1 MKTEY
6 LLIDLENVVPGLISD
21 LLENQIVLIFTGS
34 KQTKIGRDLVV
45 STQPFGKQ
53 IQWIIINGNG
63 KNAAD
68 FHIAYYIGLLSEKDP
83 GSSFTILSKDTGFDP
98 LIKHLVS
105 KGVQCRRIE
114 DIKYFGKPISKPKPN
129 TSTKN
134 KKNIDEIVTNLT
146 SHFLKSDK
154 IRRPKKLNKFIAF
167 VKSRGNLSD
176 DVVKAVVDKMV
187 LNKLIEIKDEKI
199 IYSMDDLP
207 F

>member
-34 KQTKIGRDLVV
+34 KQTKIGRDLVI

-68 FHIAYYIGLLSEKDP
+68 FHIAYYMGLLSEKEA

-98 LIKHLVS
+98 LIKHLIS

-114 DIKYFGKPISKPKPN
+114 DIKYFGKPKPKTNPG
-129 TSTKN
+129 TKN

-154 IRRPKKLNKFIAF
+154 LRRPKKLNKFLAF

-176 DVVKAVVDKMV
+176 DVVKAVVDKMIF
-187 LNKLIEIKDEKI
+187 NKLIEIKDEKI
-199 IYSMDDLP
+199 NYSMDDLP